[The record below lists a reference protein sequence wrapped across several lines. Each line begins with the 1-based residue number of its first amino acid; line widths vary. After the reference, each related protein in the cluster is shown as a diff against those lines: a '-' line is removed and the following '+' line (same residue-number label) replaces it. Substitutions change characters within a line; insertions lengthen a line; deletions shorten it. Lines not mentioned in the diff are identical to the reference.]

1 MPTTPPFKLFIIYAR
16 EDQPALLEL
25 KAHLR
30 PLEKRGDLKVWDDG
44 EILPGQE

>member
-1 MPTTPPFKLFIIYAR
+1 MLAAPPFKLFIIYAR

-30 PLEKRGDLKVWDDG
+30 PLEKRGDLTV
-44 EILPGQE
+44 